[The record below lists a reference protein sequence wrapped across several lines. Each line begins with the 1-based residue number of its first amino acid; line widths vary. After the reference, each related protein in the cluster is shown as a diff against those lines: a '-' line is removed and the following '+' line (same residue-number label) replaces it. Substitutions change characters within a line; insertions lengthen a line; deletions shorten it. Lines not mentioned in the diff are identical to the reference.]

1 MYGIILNE
9 AGYRTYPFEVLK
21 HIELYVKSLKWKI
34 NAHEHNGDFLYDDF
48 PFNQPNNQLMD
59 GDTFYKALA
68 SYSDVQ
74 WVWGV
79 LSGFPNEFSWKE
91 IERDAVEYD
100 ITEDPVIWNGG
111 LSHIESKAVFEIVAM
126 DSSITIVLADDYN
139 VMNELLEHF
148 PRGEKLCI
156 T

>member
-9 AGYRTYPFEVLK
+9 AGFRTYPFEVLK
-21 HIELYVKSLKWKI
+21 YLEPYVKSLKWKI

-48 PFNQPNNQLMD
+48 PFNPSGNQLMD
-59 GDTFYKALA
+59 GDAFYNTLA

-74 WVWGV
+74 WIWGV
-79 LSGFPNEFSWKE
+79 LSGFPNEISWEE

-100 ITEDPVIWNGG
+100 ITEDSIIWNGG
-111 LSHIESKAVFEIVAM
+111 LSHVESKAVFEIVAM
-126 DSSITIVLADDYN
+126 DSSTTIVLADDES
-139 VMNELLEHF
+139 VINELLEYF
-148 PRGEKLCI
+148 PRGEELCI